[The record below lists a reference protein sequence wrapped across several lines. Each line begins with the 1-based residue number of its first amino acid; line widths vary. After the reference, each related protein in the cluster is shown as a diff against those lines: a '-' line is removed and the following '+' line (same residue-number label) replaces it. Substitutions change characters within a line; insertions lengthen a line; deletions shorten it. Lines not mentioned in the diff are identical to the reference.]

1 MSCAACGHD
10 NGPDKDYGSR
20 QVVCDGCGRT
30 YDTERSAVALMLQ
43 RAAPAAD
50 PRREGLAAAAPQHHP
65 SQIP

>member
-43 RAAPAAD
+43 RAAPAA
-50 PRREGLAAAAPQHHP
+50 
-65 SQIP
+65 